1 MARGSV
7 SAMAE
12 VVVEVLTE
20 LKQRVLQVQVS
31 QVHRLVLSML
41 MPMPVPMSMLAP
53 RGSVALASP
62 AIFDVPAIAR
72 DVSATKP
79 VVLSS
84 AHLALPS

>member
-1 MARGSV
+1 MVERWIARGSV
-7 SAMAE
+7 SAMAG
-12 VVVEVLTE
+12 VLAE

-41 MPMPVPMSMLAP
+41 MPAP

-62 AIFDVPAIAR
+62 VIFDVPAIAR
-72 DVSATKP
+72 DVSATRP

-84 AHLALPS
+84 AHLTLPSWLP